1 MRNFHLPT
9 ALLPDGWASD
19 VLLSCDGAGRIL
31 LVAPG
36 TPCPPEAD
44 RLAGA
49 AIPGMPN
56 LHSHAH
62 QRAIAG
68 LTERAGPG
76 LGQAGEDS
84 FWTWRDA
91 MYRLVAHL
99 DPDAF
104 QAVATQLYVE
114 MLRAGY
120 THVAEFHYLHH
131 APDGRPYADPAE
143 LSHRCIAAAAAAG
156 IGLTLLPVLYCAS
169 GFGGAPPT
177 EAQRR
182 FAHTPDGFL
191 SLLQR
196 LPPPGPML
204 GFGVAPHSLR
214 AVPPDAL
221 AALLAAAPDGPVH
234 IHVAE
239 QPAEVRDCLA
249 HTGQRPVA
257 WLLDH
262 APVDARWCIV
272 HATHMDPAETAA
284 LAATGAIAGLC
295 PTTEA
300 NLGDGIPPAAAFQA
314 AGGRFGIGSDSHV
327 SVSPFEELRWLEYA
341 QRLVLKRRTVLAGGH
356 GRSTGRTLWDAAAR
370 AGATACGY
378 AGGMIAPGA
387 RADLVM
393 LDTDHP
399 LLAARHGDTLLDS
412 ATFSGNAN
420 LVRHVVAGGAC
431 VVRDGRHPLQDAAA
445 ARFKA
450 AVATLAD

>member
-1 MRNFHLPT
+1 MRQFHLPT
-9 ALLPDGWASD
+9 ALLPKGWAAD
-19 VLLSCDGAGRIL
+19 VLVSCDDTGRIL
-31 LVAPG
+31 SVTSG
-36 TPCPPEAD
+36 VPCPPGAD

-49 AIPGMPN
+49 ALPGMPN

-76 LGQAGEDS
+76 EDS

-91 MYRLVAHL
+91 MYAMVARM

-104 QAVATQLYVE
+104 QAVATQLYIE

-143 LSHRCIAAAAAAG
+143 LSHRCLAAAADAG
-156 IGLTLLPVLYCAS
+156 IGLTLLPVLYCAG
-169 GFGGAPPT
+169 GFGNAALAEG
-177 EAQRR
+177 QRR
-182 FAHTPDGFL
+182 FAATPDFVL

-204 GFGVAPHSLR
+204 GYGVAPHSLR

-221 AALLAAAPDGPVH
+221 AALLAGASAGPLH

-239 QPAEVRDCLA
+239 QVAEVQDCVA

-262 APVDARWCIV
+262 AAVDARWCVV
-272 HATHMDPAETAA
+272 HATHMDAAETTA
-284 LAATGAIAGLC
+284 LAATGAVAGLC

-300 NLGDGIPPAAAFQA
+300 NLGDGIPPLPAFLG
-314 AGGRFGIGSDSHV
+314 AGGRFGVGSDSNV
-327 SVSPFEELRWLEYA
+327 SVDPFEELRWLEYA
-341 QRLVLKRRTVLAGGH
+341 QRLTRQRRTILAGGP
-356 GRSTGRTLWDAAAR
+356 GRSTGRALWEGAAC
-370 AGATACGY
+370 AGVAACGH
-378 AGGMIAPGA
+378 AGGGIAPGA
-387 RADLVM
+387 RCDLVV
-393 LDTDHP
+393 LDTDHAR
-399 LLAARHGDTLLDS
+399 LAGRTGDALVDS
-412 ATFSGNAN
+412 AVFGSGAM
-420 LVRHVVAGGAC
+420 VRHVVAGGAC
-431 VVRDGRHPLQDAAA
+431 VVRDGRHPLQDVAA

-450 AVATLAD
+450 ALSTLAG

>member
-1 MRNFHLPT
+1 MPAFHLPT

-19 VLLSCDGAGRIL
+19 VLLSCDESGRIL
-31 LVAPG
+31 LAAPA
-36 TPCPPEAD
+36 TPCPPGAD

-49 AIPGMPN
+49 AVPGMVN

-68 LTERAGPG
+68 LTERAGG
-76 LGQAGEDS
+76 GEDS

-91 MYRLVAHL
+91 MYRLVARL

-131 APDGRPYADPAE
+131 APDGYPYADPAE
-143 LSHRCIAAAAAAG
+143 LSRRCIAAAAEAG
-156 IGLTLLPVLYCAS
+156 IGLTLLPVLYCAG
-169 GFGGAPPT
+169 GFGGVPPA
-177 EAQRR
+177 EGQRR
-182 FAHTPDGFL
+182 FLNTPDSFL
-191 SLLQR
+191 NLIGR
-196 LPPPGPML
+196 LPPCGPML

-221 AALLAAAPDGPVH
+221 AALLAAVPSGPVH

-262 APVDARWCIV
+262 AAVDARWCVI
-272 HATHMDPAETAA
+272 HATHMDPVETAG
-284 LAATGAIAGLC
+284 LAVTGAVAGLC

-300 NLGDGIPPAAAFQA
+300 NLGDGIPPLAAYQA
-314 AGGRFGIGSDSHV
+314 AGGRFGIGSDSQV
-327 SVSPFEELRWLEYA
+327 SVDPFEELRWMEYA
-341 QRLVLKRRTVLAGGH
+341 QRLVGNSRTVLAGGP
-356 GRSTGRTLWDAAAR
+356 GQSTGRTLWDRATR
-370 AGATACGY
+370 AGAAACGY
-378 AGGMIAPGA
+378 AGGTITPGA
-387 RADLVM
+387 RCDLVV

-399 LLAARHGDTLLDS
+399 RLAGRGGDALLDS
-412 ATFSGNAN
+412 AVFGGGSPV
-420 LVRHVVAGGAC
+420 VRHVVAGGRC

-445 ARFKA
+445 ARFHK
-450 AVATLAD
+450 AVAGLAA

>member
-143 LSHRCIAAAAAAG
+143 LSRRCIAAAAAAG

-182 FAHTPDGFL
+182 FTHTPDGFL
-191 SLLQR
+191 SLLLR

-239 QPAEVRDCLA
+239 QPAEVGDCLA

-300 NLGDGIPPAAAFQA
+300 NLGDGIPPAAAFQSA
-314 AGGRFGIGSDSHV
+314 SGRFGIGSDSNV
-327 SVSPFEELRWLEYA
+327 AVDPFEELRWLEYA
-341 QRLVLKRRTVLAGGH
+341 QRLVLNRRTVLAGGP
-356 GRSTGRTLWDAAAR
+356 GRHTGRALWDGAAR
-370 AGATACGY
+370 AGAAACGH

-387 RADLVM
+387 RCDLVL
-393 LDTDHP
+393 LDMDHP
-399 LLAARHGDTLLDS
+399 RLVGRVGDGLLDS
-412 ATFSGNAN
+412 AVFSAGSAA
-420 LVRHVVAGGAC
+420 VRHVVAGGVC
-431 VVRDGRHPLQDAAA
+431 VVRDGRHLLQEVAAT
-445 ARFKA
+445 RFKA
-450 AVATLAD
+450 AIATLTD